1 MNRGRNSSRLSRGFQ
16 AGKIPAKDLKQQCL
30 KAGCLFEDPDFEA
43 APNNIFF
50 SRQPPRPYIW
60 KRPHVSVRQV
70 IQGVL
75 ARARQSGKCT
85 RGRLFFFFSYFF
97 YWMFVLC
104 ACFQDFFENFNM
116 RGFEVHRTENLFS
129 GPEVDLI

>member
-85 RGRLFFFFSYFF
+85 RGRFFIFFLLDVRF
-97 YWMFVLC
+97 MCVLSG
-104 ACFQDFFENFNM
+104 FFENFNM

-129 GPEVDLI
+129 GP